1 MSFAII
7 FAKEISLASY
17 KVIYCSL
24 FSERNKFIKF
34 GVLYSEIVIA
44 IVNFSYCMCVKCGHE
59 INCKT
64 EARATNYMHE
74 SSRFGMCC

>member
-7 FAKEISLASY
+7 FAKGISLATF
-17 KVIYCSL
+17 KLIYCNL

-44 IVNFSYCMCVKCGHE
+44 IANFSYCLRVKYGHE
-59 INCKT
+59 INCTT
-64 EARATNYMHE
+64 EARATNFMHE
-74 SSRFGMCC
+74 